1 MRQVARARIAALLV
15 LLGLCVAAPWV
26 GGQAVTTGVIEG
38 RAVDDSGA
46 VLPGVTLT
54 LRDTARNTVTSQ
66 ATGATGEFRFLA
78 VPVGSYELRAELS
91 GFAAVTVSGITV
103 DPGSNQRFPL
113 RLKVGALEE
122 NLVVTAAAPLLD
134 TREATQSTTLDDKYL
149 ASLPLITRN
158 YTEMPTVMP
167 GVSYNRGAR
176 TSYNQFNVRG
186 GDQTGNN
193 YLLDGG
199 SLNRGVGRAGILI
212 APSVIERVEF
222 IPGGFS
228 AEYGGYQSSVI
239 NLISKSGANRPDIF
253 LSAITKPNALLSS
266 IDTGLASQVRDK
278 PPGYARFFETAIG
291 GPIVKDRLWYF
302 AGFQYNAENQG
313 SVLSADPLPI
323 QNRFYPGHLKLT
335 YQRNANNR
343 WEYTGDIGPFT
354 ADHTTLSTEIAAE
367 SNRRQ
372 AINTWNQTLRQTHL
386 FNANTV
392 LESAVQVFYMSFHN
406 NRVKPDDVPLPAGT
420 YYVRYYDTALRHFY
434 TRGPSPDRFGVTDE
448 TRARVSTKLTRTAGA
463 HTIKAGMEYTE
474 AFGTQPRLREVPN
487 FNDLRAQPGG
497 GALTRQDPYSVEGSL
512 RDRLVGGFVQ
522 DNWAISSRLSIDA
535 GVRIDSQ
542 RRSTTTATFSPRGGI
557 TWDPTGGG
565 RNKIF
570 ASVGRYYANVFDS
583 VFGFADSR
591 PAVDITYTVRNPNA
605 NLVGE
610 DVIRSIQRFA
620 IDDLRNPHLNHY
632 SVGYETLVVP
642 DLKIGVTGIM
652 RRGFDQPSGDAVTI
666 SNVEVLQVQR
676 TAGKL
681 RYNGLEMTLQKSP
694 RHRWEGL
701 LSYTIGKAEDD
712 ASGVLSPIQRRFSY
726 GPADYD
732 QRRTFTGTGTITF
745 PANVRF
751 TTLVRHASGRPY
763 SIVNGDPTIQ
773 AAYVD
778 RAGNVTGR
786 NEQRLPSNWT
796 MDMTIGREFGFGGG
810 RLRLFGQVI
819 NATNRVNII
828 SVSTLRATAGN
839 PTNVDIPRQVQVG
852 IEFRH

>member
-1 MRQVARARIAALLV
+1 MSQVVRARVATLLV
-15 LLGLCVAAPWV
+15 LFGLCVAAV
-26 GGQAVTTGVIEG
+26 RFVEGQAVTTGVVEG
-38 RAVDDSGA
+38 RAVDESGA

-54 LRDTARNTVTSQ
+54 LRNTERNTVVTQ
-66 ATGATGEFRFLA
+66 TTTDHGDFKFLA
-78 VPVGSYELRAELS
+78 VQVGSYELKAELA
-91 GFAAVTVSGITV
+91 GFSAVTIANITV

-113 RLKVGALEE
+113 RMKVGALEE
-122 NLVVTAAAPLLD
+122 NLVVSASAPLLD

-149 ASLPLITRN
+149 ANLPLITRN

-186 GDQTGNN
+186 GDQAGNN

-199 SLNRGVGRAGILI
+199 SLNRGVGRAGILV

-228 AEYGGYQSSVI
+228 AEYGGYQSAVI
-239 NLISKSGANRPDIF
+239 NLISKSGANRPDLF
-253 LSAITKPNALLSS
+253 FSAISKPNSMLSS
-266 IDTGLASQVRDK
+266 IETGLASQVRDK

-291 GPIVKDRLWYF
+291 GPIVKDKLWYF

-335 YQRNANNR
+335 YQRDPANR
-343 WEYTGDIGPFT
+343 WEYTGDVGPFT

-372 AINTWNQTLRQTHL
+372 AINTWNQTVRQTHL
-386 FNANTV
+386 FDSRTV
-392 LESAVQVFYMSFHN
+392 LESAFQVFFMSFHN
-406 NRVKPDDVPLPAGT
+406 NRVNDDVPIPAGS
-420 YYVRYYDTALRHFY
+420 YYVRYYDTALRQFY

-448 TRARVSTKLTRTAGA
+448 TRTRLSTKLTRTAGS
-463 HTIKAGMEYTE
+463 HTVKSGLEYSET
-474 AFGTQPRLREVPN
+474 FGTQPRLREVPN
-487 FNDLRAQPGG
+487 FSDLRAQPGG

-512 RDRLVGGFVQ
+512 RDRLFGAFVQ
-522 DNWAISSRLSIDA
+522 DNWSVNSRLSIDA
-535 GVRIDSQ
+535 GVRVDSQ
-542 RRSTTTATFSPRGGI
+542 RRSTTAAAFSPRGGI

-565 RNKIF
+565 RNKLF

-591 PAVDITYTVRNPNA
+591 PVVDTTYTIRNPNA

-610 DVIRSIQRFA
+610 DVVRSIQRFA
-620 IDDLRNPHLNHY
+620 IEDLKNPYLNHY
-632 SVGYETLVVP
+632 SLGYETLIVP
-642 DLKIGVTGIM
+642 DLKAGVTGVV

-666 SNVEVLQVQR
+666 STIEVLQVQR

-681 RYNGLEMTLQKSP
+681 NYNGIEMTLQKAP
-694 RHRWEGL
+694 RNRWEGL

-712 ASGVLSPIQRRFSY
+712 ASGVLSPIQRRFSR

-745 PANVRF
+745 PADIRL
-751 TTLVRHASGRPY
+751 TTLVRHATGRPY
-763 SIVNGDPTIQ
+763 SIVNGDPTIL

-778 RAGNVTGR
+778 KAGNITGR
-786 NEQRLPSNWT
+786 NQERLPSNWT
-796 MDMTIGREFGFGGG
+796 VDLTVGREFALRGQ
-810 RLRLFGQVI
+810 RVRLFGQVI
-819 NATNRVNII
+819 NATNHVNVIA
-828 SVSTLRATAGN
+828 VSTQRATAGA
-839 PTNVDIPRQVQVG
+839 PTNVDIPRQIQVG

>member
-1 MRQVARARIAALLV
+1 MCVSGVVARLA
-15 LLGLCVAAPWV
+15 
-26 GGQAVTTGVIEG
+26 GQAVTTGVVEG
-38 RAVDDSGA
+38 RVVDESGL

-54 LRDTARNTVTSQ
+54 LRNTERNTVTTQ
-66 ATGATGEFRFLA
+66 TTGPTGDFRFLA
-78 VPVGSYELRAELS
+78 VQVGSYELRSELAGFSSVTIS
-91 GFAAVTVSGITV
+91 GVSV
-103 DPGSNQRFPL
+103 DPGSNQRFPI
-113 RLKVGALEE
+113 RMKVGALEE
-122 NLVVTAAAPLLD
+122 TLTVTAEAPLLD

-149 ASLPLITRN
+149 ATLPLITRN

-186 GDQTGNN
+186 GDQAGNN

-239 NLISKSGANRPDIF
+239 NLISKSGANRPDF
-253 LSAITKPNALLSS
+253 FFSAISKPNALLSE
-266 IDTGLASQVRDK
+266 IETGLRSQVRDK
-278 PPGYARFFETAIG
+278 PPGYARFVEAAVG
-291 GPIVKDRLWYF
+291 GPIVKDKLWYF

-335 YQRNANNR
+335 YQGDTNNR

-354 ADHTTLSTEIAAE
+354 AEHTTLSTEIAAE

-372 AINTWNQTLRQTHL
+372 AIQTWNQTLRQTHL
-386 FNANTV
+386 FNSSTV
-392 LESAVQVFYMSFHN
+392 LESGVQVFFMSFHN
-406 NRVKPDDVPLPAGT
+406 NRVNDDQPIPAGA
-420 YYVRYYDTALRHFY
+420 YYVRYYDAALRQFY

-448 TRARVSTKLTRTAGA
+448 TRARLSTKLTRTAGS
-463 HTIKAGMEYTE
+463 HTFKTGLEYTE
-474 AFGTQPRLREVPN
+474 AFGTQPRLRELPN

-512 RDRLVGGFVQ
+512 RDRLVGAFVQ
-522 DNWAISSRLSIDA
+522 DNWAVNSRLSIDA
-535 GVRIDSQ
+535 GVRVDSQ
-542 RRSTTTATFSPRGGI
+542 RRSTTTVAFSPRGGI

-570 ASVGRYYANVFDS
+570 ASVGRYYSNIFDS

-591 PAVDITYTVRNPNA
+591 PAVDTTYTVRNPDE
-605 NLVGE
+605 NLVGQ
-610 DVIRSIQRFA
+610 DVVRSIQRFA
-620 IDDLRNPHLNHY
+620 IEDLKNPYLNHY
-632 SVGYETLVVP
+632 SIGYETLLVP
-642 DLKIGVTGIM
+642 DLKVGVTGII
-652 RRGFDQPSGDAVTI
+652 RRGHDQPSGDAVTI
-666 SNVEVLQVQR
+666 STVEVTQVQR
-676 TAGKL
+676 TAGNLK
-681 RYNGLEMTLQKSP
+681 YNGLEMTLQKAP
-694 RHRWEGL
+694 RHHWEGL
-701 LSYTIGKAEDD
+701 LSYTIGKAEDN

-745 PANVRF
+745 PADVRF
-751 TTLVRHASGRPY
+751 TTLVRHATGRPF
-763 SIVNGDPTIQ
+763 SIVNGDPTIL

-778 RAGNVTGR
+778 RNGNITGR
-786 NEQRLPSNWT
+786 NQERLPSNWT
-796 MDMTIGREFGFGGG
+796 VDMTIGREFAVRGQ
-810 RLRLFGQVI
+810 RLRLFGQII
-819 NATNRVNII
+819 NATNRVNVIA
-828 SVSTLRATAGN
+828 VSTQRATAGA
-839 PTNVDIPRQVQVG
+839 PTNVDIPRQIQVG

>member
-1 MRQVARARIAALLV
+1 MRQVVRGRLAALLV

-26 GGQAVTTGVIEG
+26 TGQAVTTGVVEG
-38 RAVDDSGA
+38 RAVDDSGG
-46 VLPGVTLT
+46 VMPGVTVT
-54 LRDTARNTVTSQ
+54 LRNVDRNTVVTQTTS
-66 ATGATGEFRFLA
+66 ASGEFRFLA
-78 VPVGSYELRAELS
+78 VQVGSYEMRAELS
-91 GFAAVTVSGITV
+91 GFSTVTVANIRV
-103 DPGSNQRFPL
+103 DPGSNQRFPVQM
-113 RLKVGALEE
+113 KVGGVEE

-149 ASLPLITRN
+149 ATLPLITRN

-239 NLISKSGANRPDIF
+239 NLISKSGANKPDLF
-253 LSAITKPNALLSS
+253 FSAITKPNALLSS
-266 IDTGLASQVRDK
+266 IETGLPSQVRDK

-323 QNRFYPGHLKLT
+323 RNRFYPGHLKLT
-335 YQRNANNR
+335 YQANANNR

-372 AINTWNQTLRQTHL
+372 AIQTWNQTLRQTHL

-392 LESAVQVFYMSFHN
+392 LESGLQVFYMTFHN
-406 NRVKPDDVPLPAGT
+406 NRVNDDIAIPAGA
-420 YYVRYYDTALRHFY
+420 YYVRYYDPALKQFY

-448 TRARVSTKLTRTAGA
+448 TRARLSTKLTRTAGQ
-463 HTIKAGMEYTE
+463 HTIKTGLEYSETY
-474 AFGTQPRLREVPN
+474 GTQPRLREVPN

-497 GALTRQDPYSVEGSL
+497 GPLTRQDPYSVEGSL
-512 RDRLVGGFVQ
+512 RDRLVGAFVQ
-522 DNWAISSRLSIDA
+522 DNWAISARLSVDA
-535 GVRIDSQ
+535 GIRVDPQ
-542 RRSTTTATFSPRGGI
+542 RRSTTTAAFSPRGGV

-565 RNKIF
+565 RNKVF
-570 ASVGRYYANVFDS
+570 ASIGRYYSNVFDG

-605 NLVGE
+605 SLVGD
-610 DVIRSIQRFA
+610 DVVRSIQRFA
-620 IDDLRNPHLNHY
+620 IDNLKNPYLNHY

-642 DLKIGVTGIM
+642 DLKVGITGIV
-652 RRGFDQPSGDAVTI
+652 RRGFNQPSGDAVTI
-666 SNVEVLQVQR
+666 SPVEVLQVQR
-676 TAGKL
+676 TSGRL
-681 RYNGLEMTLQKSP
+681 RYNGVEMTLQKAP
-694 RHRWEGL
+694 RHHWEGL
-701 LSYTIGKAEDD
+701 VSYTVGRAQDD
-712 ASGVLSPIQRRFSY
+712 ASGVLSPIQRQFSF
-726 GPADYD
+726 GSADYD

-745 PANVRF
+745 PKDVRF

-763 SIVNGDPTIQ
+763 SIVNGDASIL

-778 RAGNVTGR
+778 RAGNIVGR
-786 NEQRLPSNWT
+786 NQERLPSNWT
-796 MDMTIGREFGFGGG
+796 MDMTVGREFGFGGG
-810 RLRLFGQVI
+810 RVRLFGQII
-819 NATNRVNII
+819 NATNRVNVIA
-828 SVSTLRATAGN
+828 VSTLRATAGN
-839 PTNVDIPRQVQVG
+839 PTNVDIPRQIQVG
-852 IEFRH
+852 VEFRH